1 MRINL
6 IAALLFFGLINTSSV
21 LAQDS
26 DSSRERMP
34 CPRPTSETL
43 GLKAT
48 PTPVAQ
54 DFSPGANA
62 AVQAGVNDP
71 VANRFFRHT
80 FQWNP
85 RRCCQIM
92 SATLTVTTMANDY
105 GTGQTGSD
113 AGNDMIAVVHMGAT
127 VPGLSQYLYA
137 TPVAPGTVTTRTLTM
152 NATALANMEATNRLS
167 FNVQDDSRVTKAVL
181 HIERCCVG
189 KE

>member
-1 MRINL
+1 MRINSV
-6 IAALLFFGLINTSSV
+6 AALIVAGLINTSSV
-21 LAQDS
+21 FAQES
-26 DSSRERMP
+26 ASRERMP
-34 CPRPTSETL
+34 CPRPTTETL

-54 DFSPGANA
+54 DFSVGANA

-71 VANRFFRHT
+71 VGDRFFRHT

-92 SATLTVTTMANDY
+92 SATLTVTTVANDY
-105 GTGQTGSD
+105 GTGQTASN

-127 VPGLSQYLYA
+127 VPGLSQYLYSS
-137 TPVAPGTVTTRTLTM
+137 PVAPGAVTTRTLIM
-152 NATALANMEATNRLS
+152 NATAMANMDATNRLS